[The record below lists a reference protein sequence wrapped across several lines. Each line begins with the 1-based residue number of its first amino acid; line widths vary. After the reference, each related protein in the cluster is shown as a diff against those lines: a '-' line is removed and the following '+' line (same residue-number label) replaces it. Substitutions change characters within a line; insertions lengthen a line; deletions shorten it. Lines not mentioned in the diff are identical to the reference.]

1 MDNYMRIVS
10 TLFLTLFSSFAFSQ
24 NPIFIEPDKEDAD
37 SLRRIIQNPPND
49 TLEMVSCRSL
59 ALFYLDVNVDSSKFF
74 SSRGLELSRKL
85 KLMLWEVDALDLNAI
100 ALHRSSD
107 YSNSL
112 EYFMEAIKLG
122 SDPKSEQNIW
132 RIEAFTSSNNPINAR
147 KSMLGT
153 VYLDLA
159 NLYVATNFQVEAL
172 DAFHKSLALAVEIND
187 YTIPNVVHGG
197 IAKAYLGLD
206 MLDSAEIAIRTALH
220 YGDSAQYFKYR
231 GNEYFL
237 LGTIATHQ
245 NKVAMAKSYFMEG
258 LKWSIEQKN
267 LINEAYNYMGL
278 SRSYYSE
285 GDLDSSYFYARKG
298 LFVHQNTSFD
308 DNILEAYDQL
318 YKIHKSLNQ
327 QDSAFFYLERSKA
340 LSDSINA
347 EERIK
352 QFQNIGFGEQLRV
365 RELEAAEENLN
376 NRLRTNALLGSSFTL
391 IVIAIFLFINNR
403 QKQKSKLKIEGAYNK
418 LKSTQ
423 SQLIQSEKMAS
434 LGELTAGIAHEI
446 QNPLNFVNNFSEVN
460 AELVDEILA
469 ERKKL
474 KAERDESFEQE
485 LLNDIKENE
494 IKIIEHGQRASGIV
508 KGMLEHS

>member
-1 MDNYMRIVS
+1 MDNYIRIVS

-59 ALFYLDVNVDSSKFF
+59 ALYYLDVNIDTSKLY
-74 SSRGLELSRKL
+74 SSRALELSRKL

-159 NLYVATNFQVEAL
+159 NLYVATNFQDEAL

-187 YTIPNVVHGG
+187 YTIPNVVHIG
-197 IAKAYLGLD
+197 IAEAYLALN

-220 YGDSAQYFKYR
+220 YGDSAQYFQYR

-340 LSDSINA
+340 LGDSINA

-376 NRLRTNALLGSSFTL
+376 NRL
-391 IVIAIFLFINNR
+391 
-403 QKQKSKLKIEGAYNK
+403 
-418 LKSTQ
+418 
-423 SQLIQSEKMAS
+423 
-434 LGELTAGIAHEI
+434 
-446 QNPLNFVNNFSEVN
+446 
-460 AELVDEILA
+460 
-469 ERKKL
+469 
-474 KAERDESFEQE
+474 
-485 LLNDIKENE
+485 
-494 IKIIEHGQRASGIV
+494 
-508 KGMLEHS
+508 